1 MADLLRQTPLKSA
14 SAVYELTLQLDKQL
28 YPRLYGIQPLT
39 YEGRQRLWAFCFST
53 CWAACRREV
62 GELSAQVRLK
72 ALDLCLDY
80 MLHRRQQFFAKMP
93 GAEAARASFSA
104 HCDLYDRA
112 WNAAAGDLR
121 GGQGYAGIRQC
132 LAEILF
138 GEEDVG
144 AEDPKV
150 MQVALELSEVLE
162 HIRAAF

>member
-14 SAVYELTLQLDKQL
+14 RAVYDLTIQLDKQL
-28 YPRLYGIQPLT
+28 YPRLYGLQPLT
-39 YEGRQRLWAFCFST
+39 FEGRQRLLAFCFST
-53 CWAACRREV
+53 CWAACRREIGAPSV
-62 GELSAQVRLK
+62 QVRLK
-72 ALDLCLDY
+72 ALDLCHDY

-93 GAEAARASFSA
+93 GAEAARISFSE

-112 WNAAAGDLR
+112 WLEADGDLR
-121 GGQGYAGIRQC
+121 GGRGYAAIRQC

-150 MQVALELSEVLE
+150 MQVVLELSEVLE
-162 HIRAAF
+162 RIRAAF